1 MATKQETINR
11 LAEYVEKHF
20 SRNSVNSIIIKP
32 KGAFKECEQFYADFT
47 RNIKHEKISYIMEIM
62 VDDIYDNENNC
73 CHVVIHRS
81 TDNESD
87 NLNTALVKCIE
98 KLDEMEFNKALGLFY
113 PKRFTGIPDPMEFEV
128 LMNDL
133 WGLDKDLNCCV
144 CGDPTRTETPCG
156 HRLCLICWSKN
167 NKDKKEKQKVCPMC
181 RADIRFRDKDSESDE
196 D

>member
-47 RNIKHEKISYIMEIM
+47 KMINNEGKITYITEIM
-62 VDDIYDNENNC
+62 VDDIYDNMDHY
-73 CHVVIHRS
+73 CHVVIYKS
-81 TDNESD
+81 LDKESD
-87 NLNTALVKCIE
+87 NINTALVKCIE
-98 KLDEMEFNKALGLFY
+98 HLDNIEFSKPLG
-113 PKRFTGIPDPMEFEV
+113 RFISKKCTGIPDPMEFQV

-133 WGLDKDLNCCV
+133 WGLDIDLNCCV
-144 CGDPTRTETPCG
+144 CGEHTNTETPCG

-167 NKDKKEKQKVCPMC
+167 NKNKKQKQKVCPMC
-181 RADIRFRDKDSESDE
+181 RANIEFQDLDSDE